1 MTFVI
6 ARFGECRPQHNIN
19 YVCDLYIFLCSGL
32 IFLQRYA
39 DEKIR
44 KVSPAEKIVFHWGI
58 TVYNI
63 FETVNAKD

>member
-1 MTFVI
+1 
-6 ARFGECRPQHNIN
+6 
-19 YVCDLYIFLCSGL
+19 LCSGL

-39 DEKIR
+39 DEEIR